1 MMKKRLSFIVLSV
14 ICAAP
19 AWALIDDFDTARNF
33 LTEGVAG
40 TDWDAVYTSGGS
52 SLQIESF
59 SGKVRMQS
67 ANTTAGEWGGNW
79 DMNGDGNDDVSP
91 MLLSRQTGDFTAI
104 TRFAGINDYALD
116 HQAAGLVARDPD
128 NSEGEN
134 MVQSAFFSRWTGH
147 ITWNVVDHYRA
158 GEDGATG
165 LNVDRYCFMKMERV
179 GNVFR
184 PSVSQDGVNW
194 VPMMA
199 GWTRTDMPETV
210 QVGLFHAMFSSNVGW
225 TDFDFFYA
233 GKVVAQVSGKATV
246 YEEGQTSAT
255 LTVTL
260 TGPTPTEEVQVK
272 IIPYAIPYL
281 YTADDNDPNDILLAG
296 AEKPGLPLTL
306 TFPVGTTQQTF
317 TVQATEDLFSEGL
330 EYIGLKVLTYSAD
343 ANYNRQLGQWVLV
356 TVIDNEK
363 GAVLI
368 DEGDGLVTDEDGTLT
383 DSFSVTLSQPPAADV
398 TLFIETD
405 GQITVYP
412 TSLTFTTDNYAVP
425 QIVTVKAVD
434 DAVLETDPH
443 TGTITF
449 VVSTTAPAYEDVSV
463 QALSVTIRENECGA
477 WGYSAFDSNQD
488 CSVNLSD
495 LAEFAAEW
503 SLCTLPYMEGCVDS
517 R

>member
-116 HQAAGLVARDPD
+116 HQAAGLVARNPD

-147 ITWNVVDHYRA
+147 ITWNVVDHYRT

-199 GWTRTDMPETV
+199 GWTRADMPETV

-225 TDFDFFYA
+225 T
-233 GKVVAQVSGKATV
+233 GS
-246 YEEGQTSAT
+246 
-255 LTVTL
+255 
-260 TGPTPTEEVQVK
+260 
-272 IIPYAIPYL
+272 
-281 YTADDNDPNDILLAG
+281 DDGRLDPRRHA
-296 AEKPGLPLTL
+296 
-306 TFPVGTTQQTF
+306 
-317 TVQATEDLFSEGL
+317 
-330 EYIGLKVLTYSAD
+330 
-343 ANYNRQLGQWVLV
+343 
-356 TVIDNEK
+356 
-363 GAVLI
+363 
-368 DEGDGLVTDEDGTLT
+368 
-383 DSFSVTLSQPPAADV
+383 
-398 TLFIETD
+398 
-405 GQITVYP
+405 
-412 TSLTFTTDNYAVP
+412 
-425 QIVTVKAVD
+425 
-434 DAVLETDPH
+434 
-443 TGTITF
+443 
-449 VVSTTAPAYEDVSV
+449 
-463 QALSVTIRENECGA
+463 
-477 WGYSAFDSNQD
+477 
-488 CSVNLSD
+488 
-495 LAEFAAEW
+495 
-503 SLCTLPYMEGCVDS
+503 
-517 R
+517 